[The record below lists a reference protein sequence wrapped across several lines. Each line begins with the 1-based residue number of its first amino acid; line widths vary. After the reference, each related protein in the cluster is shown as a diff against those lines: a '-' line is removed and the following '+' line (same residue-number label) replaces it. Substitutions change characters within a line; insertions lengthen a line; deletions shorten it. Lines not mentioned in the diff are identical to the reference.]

1 MEVIRFLQHLLR
13 HLRGQVVLLWDGGP
27 IHKRVIVKEFLGRH
41 RRLHVFR
48 FPAYA
53 PEINPQEFVWTKAK
67 YALSNGAS
75 KDITELGRRLRGSVH
90 RVRDSQKLLRSCIH
104 AAELPWP

>member
-1 MEVIRFLQHLLR
+1 VEVIGFLRHLLR
-13 HLRGQVVLLWDGGP
+13 HLRGAVVLLWDGGT
-27 IHKRVIVKEFLGRH
+27 IHKRVIVKEFLCRH
-41 RRLHVFR
+41 QRLHVFP

-67 YALSNGAS
+67 HTLSNGAP

-104 AAELPWP
+104 ASELPWP